1 MSSQY
6 IAILLFLQFGNDVKL
21 EHFHCYNEAKDQAG
35 HFYWDTEPEKAHYR
49 VYLTTA
55 KTLVRIDPK
64 PKK

>member
-1 MSSQY
+1 M
-6 IAILLFLQFGNDVKL
+6 